1 MKLDMCVISILYES
15 AVGLL
20 NHFIRQK
27 IVLGMHLRMRRPK
40 SRTERQTGMSIEM
53 KNAWRKSA
61 VSPKIGNIFK
71 KFPIF
76 GETLLY
82 LQQ

>member
-1 MKLDMCVISILYES
+1 M
-15 AVGLL
+15 GLL

-40 SRTERQTGMSIEM
+40 SRTERQAGRSIVM
-53 KNAWRKSA
+53 KNVWRKSV
-61 VSPKIGNIFK
+61 VSPKTGNFLIM
-71 KFPIF
+71 FPVF

-82 LQQ
+82 LWQ

>member
-1 MKLDMCVISILYES
+1 MCGISIMNES
-15 AVGLL
+15 AVGVAKSFHEAG
-20 NHFIRQK
+20 NRI
-27 IVLGMHLRMRRPK
+27 GMHLRMRRPK
-40 SRTERQTGMSIEM
+40 SRTERQTGRSIVM
-53 KNAWRKSA
+53 KNVWRKSA

-76 GETLLY
+76 GDTLLY

>member
-1 MKLDMCVISILYES
+1 M
-15 AVGLL
+15 GLL

-40 SRTERQTGMSIEM
+40 SRTERQAGMSIVM
-53 KNAWRKSA
+53 KNVWRKSV
-61 VSPKIGNIFK
+61 VSPKTGNFLK
-71 KFPIF
+71 MFPVF

-82 LQQ
+82 LWQ